1 MAKIFNPERSDQFAT
16 ENEKKGA
23 KLMKKVFRTCSIAV
37 CLMFVMSAFGAVET
51 RAQVLNEIL
60 NRMDRHYKSLASLS
74 ASVTREKTNVQLKE
88 TDRYQGSLLL
98 LPKKGKALS
107 LRLDWIKPKRE
118 VLSVVNG
125 RYVAY
130 IPAIKRAYTGSS
142 ASKTAND
149 KGSNVLSV
157 MSMSKDQLK
166 ANYTV
171 QYLGEE
177 KIAGGVPTWRLK
189 LTPKTAAQYKYA
201 ELWVDGNGMPLQG
214 KVVALNDDTDT
225 FLLQTLLKNK
235 KIKGSVFAVK
245 IPKGTEVLAE

>member
-1 MAKIFNPERSDQFAT
+1 
-16 ENEKKGA
+16 
-23 KLMKKVFRTCSIAV
+23 MKKVFRTCLISF
-37 CLMFVMSAFGAVET
+37 CLMYVLSVFGASEAH
-51 RAQVLNEIL
+51 AQVLNEIL
-60 NRMDRHYKSLASLS
+60 NRMDRHYKSLASLN

-88 TDRYQGSLLL
+88 TDRYQGKLVL
-98 LPKKGKALS
+98 LPKEGKAFS
-107 LRLDWIKPKRE
+107 LRLDWTKPKQE

-125 RYVAY
+125 QYVAY

-142 ASKTAND
+142 ASKTAKD
-149 KGSNVLSV
+149 KGGNVLSV

-177 KIAGGVPTWRLK
+177 KIADGISTWRLK

-225 FLLQTLLKNK
+225 FLLQNLLKNK
-235 KIKGSVFAVK
+235 KIKGAVFKVK